1 MRLPNLEFV
10 EWVLLKRKKLP
21 NLKTHLGYWKS
32 KRDGNNKNK
41 MEESCRRCIIIIKDT
56 REALVIWRISEIN

>member
-21 NLKTHLGYWKS
+21 NLKTHLGYWKA
-32 KRDGNNKNK
+32 KE
-41 MEESCRRCIIIIKDT
+41 MEITKIRWRRVVGD
-56 REALVIWRISEIN
+56 ALL